1 MDATAGT
8 PTVSDEDFGHILDA
22 TREFVR
28 TVVVPREL
36 EIMNDNRV
44 PDDIREQT
52 KEMGLFGYAIPQEW
66 GGLGLDLTQDVEL
79 AMELGYTSLS
89 LRSMFG
95 TNNGIA
101 GQVLVGFGTDEQ
113 KSTWL
118 EKIATGPY
126 NKKFKPNRTN
136 YDWVTSKEEEVDRFV
151 NDPLCGFPLTVQG
164 YIDLGTLLYAIN
176 TDQWYRRVPKDLPIL
191 LISGENDPVGDMGK
205 GVRRVF
211 DKLNKTGHDVKLT
224 LYPRIRHAL
233 ITEMNSAQVYEDLYA
248 FFSSHLPKAEEPVYE
263 KETEAEPEVS
273 TETEK
278 SVENPAAEEEKETEA
293 AVAEK
298 YDDMPEENAELPVI

>member
-1 MDATAGT
+1 MREKY
-8 PTVSDEDFGHILDA
+8 PELPYFLMGHSMGSFIA
-22 TREFVR
+22 REFAAAYGNSLTAVVFMGTSAGISTAMWKAER
-28 TVVVPREL
+28 TYL
-36 EIMNDNRV
+36 NMLKKAKGA
-44 PDDIREQT
+44 QA
-52 KEMGLFGYAIPQEW
+52 KIP
-66 GGLGLDLTQDVEL
+66 
-79 AMELGYTSLS
+79 S
-89 LRSMFG
+89 
-95 TNNGIA
+95 
-101 GQVLVGFGTDEQ
+101 
-113 KSTWL
+113 L

-273 TETEK
+273 TETEI

-293 AVAEK
+293 AAAEK